1 MRKCMSACFRRGAGQ
16 ASRCAPHARHSWRN
30 RRLAGG
36 EAGFTLL
43 EMMVAVAVLAA
54 MASIIPRSFVA
65 ARANFDRSE
74 DWLKARLVA
83 EAVLAEEL
91 AGNTLRP
98 GVLSGSIDGRA
109 WSASLGPNF
118 TLSSRSPEIGR
129 ILLDVRVKVAVEGG
143 ESLEISTMR
152 IGQPE

>member
-1 MRKCMSACFRRGAGQ
+1 MKRA
-16 ASRCAPHARHSWRN
+16 WRN
-30 RRLAGG
+30 RLRAGG

-43 EMMVAVAVLAA
+43 EMVVAVAVLAA
-54 MASIIPRSFVA
+54 IASIIPRSFVA

-91 AGNTLRP
+91 AGSTLRP
-98 GVLSGSIDGRA
+98 GVRSGSIDRRA
-109 WSASLGPNF
+109 WSASLEPNF
-118 TLSSRSPEIGR
+118 TLSSRDPEVGR
-129 ILLDVRVKVAVEGG
+129 ILLDVRVRVAVKGG